1 MKKPYGKGL
10 WFWCI
15 IALTWR
21 VLMSTSVMGNN
32 VQITT
37 RPILKA
43 QSSSALICF
52 SISWDHSWRINAY
65 KNWDAVWVFA
75 KFKDASGL
83 WKSVHLSTVGHSVGA
98 NHGVTP
104 TFKIGTSEIGG
115 FPINMGVFMYRAQPG
130 TGSISWENV
139 SLQWNYSMQTATV
152 LDQIKIEVF
161 ALEMVYIP
169 QGNFYVGSGSTA
181 ETAAFKHTFD
191 LLPYL
196 IHSESPLLLSN
207 DPTQTQALGTYGN
220 VWTASGAEAVL
231 NKELPATFPKGY
243 QAFYVMKYE
252 LSQEAYKDFLN
263 YLTPSQQSTRSG
275 KTINDASAWTYL
287 YNRDTYRNG
296 LMLIKN
302 QMGNLLFA
310 CNYYH
315 EAPKEEMA
323 NRTSDGQNLPMNYL
337 SLDDFLS
344 YMDWAGLRP
353 ISELEYEKICR
364 GPKFPSVNE
373 YAWGNL
379 FLQTCSDPRSTATDL
394 GGGGEI
400 PDKGNYNGSSVP
412 LRVGAFAGS
421 TTNRIGAGAGY
432 YGCMELTS
440 NVAERYI
447 NINYLGAH
455 SFLGESGDGEL
466 TTQGNCSP
474 HLSWPKTSMYYM

>member
-1 MKKPYGKGL
+1 SL
-10 WFWCI
+10 
-15 IALTWR
+15 
-21 VLMSTSVMGNN
+21 
-32 VQITT
+32 
-37 RPILKA
+37 
-43 QSSSALICF
+43 
-52 SISWDHSWRINAY
+52 SINEY
-65 KNWDAVWVFA
+65 KNLDAVLFFA

-83 WKSVHLSTVGHSVGA
+83 CKSVHLSTVGHSVGA
-98 NHGVTP
+98 NHGVIP

-315 EAPKEEMA
+315 EAPKEEMV

-412 LRVGAFAGS
+412 LR
-421 TTNRIGAGAGY
+421 
-432 YGCMELTS
+432 
-440 NVAERYI
+440 
-447 NINYLGAH
+447 
-455 SFLGESGDGEL
+455 
-466 TTQGNCSP
+466 
-474 HLSWPKTSMYYM
+474 